1 MPKAFA
7 GAASVGMARRC
18 ASCPSLRQLKL
29 KLKLKL
35 SLETPSL
42 PISLLG
48 LGKTEHCL
56 SMIHSPHPLEV
67 LQRLKQ
73 GARPPR

>member
-18 ASCPSLRQLKL
+18 ASCPSLRQL